1 MGTPL
6 VKRLLA
12 VLLLLAA
19 CAGPSFS
26 YRDYERK
33 AAHTADE
40 AASVVGSAML
50 TVELANGRRATR
62 AYLSVLLGEAESTL
76 GAIQQT
82 FEGVQPPDRHA
93 DRLRAELGEH
103 LDGAADVLAA
113 LRIEV
118 RRGHVDALAGIAEP
132 LGGLHDALEKLAEE
146 HR

>member
-33 AAHTADE
+33 AAH
-40 AASVVGSAML
+40 

-82 FEGVQPPDRHA
+82 FEGVQPPDRRA

-118 RRGHVDALAGIAEP
+118 RRGHVDAL
-132 LGGLHDALEKLAEE
+132 EKLAEE